1 MAWGSAC
8 CGLTTTS
15 SGRSHPPQHARR
27 ARQTS
32 LRAPRYAGV
41 IVAPLMWG
49 VRCHEEPGCHRHR
62 ARAPVLRVQFC
73 LSSGASEWRGSAP
86 NRPYRCGDNQLRPP
100 AGQCPLHSTSA
111 VPGSA
116 PLRVDAIIG
125 FLRWRVG
132 DTRNRSLHLRAWQ
145 VGYDCG
151 AKRRRS
157 TNPRTVAR
165 RSQSAGMPTW
175 HLTTRCR
182 RTKPSW
188 HAICG
193 RTWRASSP
201 LPLSASVRP
210 HRPTFLALPKNRSVA
225 DARHHGSPSLRSR
238 VSNEIEVPAC
248 LKSGP
253 S

>member
-1 MAWGSAC
+1 MVYLGGRPPAGGSRECHGRASQRQQRAWSRLALIRIGQNPV
-8 CGLTTTS
+8 
-15 SGRSHPPQHARR
+15 GRKS
-27 ARQTS
+27 
-32 LRAPRYAGV
+32 
-41 IVAPLMWG
+41 APLIPVG
-49 VRCHEEPGCHRHR
+49 LISVRCHEEPGCHRHR

-201 LPLSASVRP
+201 LPLSASVRA
-210 HRPTFLALPKNRSVA
+210 HSGA
-225 DARHHGSPSLRSR
+225 SR
-238 VSNEIEVPAC
+238 GA
-248 LKSGP
+248 
-253 S
+253 